1 MIYELYPNHN
11 RDTFFH
17 LCNCVLILTD
27 LSGGYNTKIVT
38 KHIKKAFKN
47 IGCVTHSV
55 TNVPQT
61 NNTSIS
67 GMNEE

>member
-47 IGCVTHSV
+47 IGYCNAQRYKCPPNKQYKYQWS
-55 TNVPQT
+55 
-61 NNTSIS
+61 
-67 GMNEE
+67 E